1 MIQQLRNYF
10 LTGLFTAAPIL
21 ITGYLTWVFIDTVD
35 NIVVRNLPP
44 RYNPDTY
51 LPFSIPGLGILI
63 MIAFLTLFGALA
75 TNFMGRTLIRMGER
89 IVDRMPIVKSVYAT
103 LKQIID
109 TISAQ
114 NSDTFKEVVL
124 VEYPR
129 KGIWSL
135 ALVSSPAKGP
145 VQARTPET
153 MLNVFLPTTPNPTNG
168 FLLYVPREQC
178 LFLDMSVEEAI
189 KYVISAGLV
198 GKNNGEGETLA
209 IRPPNEQKRAGDTTG
224 DGTDNQNPTGPAGP
238 IGQDGDAPRTANGD
252 GSDGASSGGD
262 GNTGTASPIATPATP
277 ATATDPRLTSLAM
290 AHSAAA
296 DPAPADQA
304 PPAAPPSP
312 SARSGRRRLF
322 RRGKATS

>member
-114 NSDTFKEVVL
+114 NSETFKEVVL

-198 GKNNGEGETLA
+198 GKNNGEAETLA
-209 IRPPNEQKRAGDTTG
+209 IRPPGEQKPPGD
-224 DGTDNQNPTGPAGP
+224 DRS
-238 IGQDGDAPRTANGD
+238 GDAPDARDADAPQSPTLASTQAPPQGDDTAP
-252 GSDGASSGGD
+252 ASA
-262 GNTGTASPIATPATP
+262 TAAETPQATP

-312 SARSGRRRLF
+312 NAKSGRRRLF

>member
-114 NSDTFKEVVL
+114 NSETFKEVVL

-198 GKNNGEGETLA
+198 GKNNGEAETLA
-209 IRPPNEQKRAGDTTG
+209 IRPPGERQTDTAGDGNDDPDASAHNPDRQNGETRGPG
-224 DGTDNQNPTGPAGP
+224 DHGTATVSPTAA
-238 IGQDGDAPRTANGD
+238 DDAVASATAPRTD
-252 GSDGASSGGD
+252 
-262 GNTGTASPIATPATP
+262 PPPATP

-312 SARSGRRRLF
+312 NARSGRRRLF